1 MGKPVRTRGSQGQPF
16 PSDAPHAG
24 RLAAAA
30 LPRPTSGAPASGDA
44 PSEEPA
50 SPARVS
56 AARRAPGPGGSAAPA
71 PRTAGG
77 IPAPGAR
84 GEAGADAGATAAHG
98 AHRAAFLRH
107 VGLGDVRVLAAEAA
121 LLVTYVRRVLPLVDE
136 ALDRWQRRAAAIPDP
151 ELRRQALAS
160 IRTKR
165 FHCEGGAV
173 FAAAV
178 PPARRR
184 ALVEAVVALQ
194 TISDYLDNLCDRS
207 ESLDPADYRQLHR
220 AMLDAVTP
228 AGTAAGAPPSAAGA
242 SATTAMR
249 AMAPEGGGHRD
260 AAAARPSGLRATAPA
275 SRCRRAPPVPPLAR
289 RPDAPSR
296 PGPGPSPV
304 APVAPA
310 SPPAPPGAANGY
322 YRLHPHGDDGGYL
335 EALVATCRAAL
346 ATFPGYGAVAGAVR
360 RLVSLY
366 NDLQVNKHGDPRG
379 RQARMAAWYR
389 RAAGRWHGRLAWW
402 EFAAACGSTLGVFAL
417 FREAL
422 LEPDPPAPRIRRLLD
437 AYFPWIGGLHI
448 LLDYLIDQAEDRAGG
463 DLNLVEPYGDAGRA
477 GQGLSVF
484 VHEAAR
490 RAARLR
496 DAPLHRLV
504 VDGLLGLYLSD
515 PKVAQQLL
523 EPVARHLLASGG
535 AGARLCFAASR
546 FFRRWRRPRG

>member
-1 MGKPVRTRGSQGQPF
+1 M
-16 PSDAPHAG
+16 
-24 RLAAAA
+24 
-30 LPRPTSGAPASGDA
+30 
-44 PSEEPA
+44 
-50 SPARVS
+50 
-56 AARRAPGPGGSAAPA
+56 
-71 PRTAGG
+71 
-77 IPAPGAR
+77 
-84 GEAGADAGATAAHG
+84 
-98 AHRAAFLRH
+98 
-107 VGLGDVRVLAAEAA
+107 
-121 LLVTYVRRVLPLVDE
+121 TYVRRVLPLVDE

-260 AAAARPSGLRATAPA
+260 AAAARPSGLRATAPV
-275 SRCRRAPPVPPLAR
+275 SCRPAPPGPPLAR

-296 PGPGPSPV
+296 PGPGPSSV

-310 SPPAPPGAANGY
+310 SPPALPGAANGY

-346 ATFPGYGAVAGAVR
+346 ATFPGYGTVAGAVR

-389 RAAGRWHGRLAWW
+389 QAAGRWHGRLAWW

-422 LEPDPPAPRIRRLLD
+422 LGPDPPAPRIRRLLD

-477 GQGLSVF
+477 SQGLSVF
-484 VHEAAR
+484 VREAAR

-515 PKVAQQLL
+515 PKVAQQRL
-523 EPVARHLLASGG
+523 EPVVRHLLASGG

-546 FFRRWRRPRG
+546 FVRRWRRPGG